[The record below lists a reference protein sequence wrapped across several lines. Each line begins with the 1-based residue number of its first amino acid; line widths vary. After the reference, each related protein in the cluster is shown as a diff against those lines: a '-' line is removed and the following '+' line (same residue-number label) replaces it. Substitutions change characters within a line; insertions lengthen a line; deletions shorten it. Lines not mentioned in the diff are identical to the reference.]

1 MVPLETVGCLPGME
15 ARRLR
20 VGARL
25 PQDLRWAGQAPK
37 SLVGQ
42 GLGVRLRPGVALGLT
57 PSPHRAASLA
67 TSPSWTPSPL
77 PCGSSCFLPTWL
89 SAVSCFW
96 LPGESTAYWEGRG
109 WRRHEPGPLG
119 LTCPFSL
126 GTVLGLP
133 FGALDSLHPPFSILY
148 LVSESHSSPCGSDC
162 SVILCLGLSPSLLS
176 LFLPPPFSI
185 SLCASLCLSL
195 PLLSPSL
202 CISLYLFS
210 LCLCPSHS
218 FFHLSPFSS
227 DHCDFIFFLCF
238 SPFPPHLGPGL
249 HPPAAHLS
257 TG

>member
-1 MVPLETVGCLPGME
+1 M
-15 ARRLR
+15 
-20 VGARL
+20 
-25 PQDLRWAGQAPK
+25 
-37 SLVGQ
+37 
-42 GLGVRLRPGVALGLT
+42 RLRPGVALGLI

-148 LVSESHSSPCGSDC
+148 PVSESHSSPCGSDC

-176 LFLPPPFSI
+176 LFYRVLFLFLSVHLCVCLCLFCLHLCASLSASSLCVSVHLTPFSI
-185 SLCASLCLSL
+185 SPLFLLITVTSSFSFASLLFL
-195 PLLSPSL
+195 PTWALGSIHPLHISPQAEPL
-202 CISLYLFS
+202 RVV
-210 LCLCPSHS
+210 
-218 FFHLSPFSS
+218 
-227 DHCDFIFFLCF
+227 
-238 SPFPPHLGPGL
+238 
-249 HPPAAHLS
+249 
-257 TG
+257 